1 MTVFGPAELALSNKK
16 ENIRILHVDDD
27 PCFLE
32 VTQQLLTMANH
43 FDIDIVTS
51 VDEALKKMENQTYDA
66 IVSDYEM
73 PQKNGLDFLKSIRE
87 QENEIPFILFTG
99 KGREEVIVKA
109 LI

>member
-1 MTVFGPAELALSNKK
+1 MLFRNYKT
-16 ENIRILHVDDD
+16 ITD
-27 PCFLE
+27 LE
-32 VTQQLLTMANH
+32 NH
-43 FDIDIVTS
+43 FDIDIVIS
-51 VDEALKKMENQTYDA
+51 VDEGLKKLENQTYDA

-109 LI
+109 LNLGADDTSTRMGLLK